1 MKQDSTAER
10 SRPIVFETTTF
21 LQHLGSASFITNIL
35 LMVANVIMF
44 NDVENPTFGSLG
56 VSSFSESVFKMPANK
71 CSMVTKGDINLKI
84 NKYNH

>member
-1 MKQDSTAER
+1 
-10 SRPIVFETTTF
+10 
-21 LQHLGSASFITNIL
+21 
-35 LMVANVIMF
+35 MVANVIMF

-56 VSSFSESVFKMPANK
+56 VSSFCESVFKMPANK